1 MARTRVASHRRCVRS
16 EPTLALT
23 EPRAGNYGEASLPT
37 MPPGGGVSADELLA
51 TRSAAA
57 SKLSTRPAN
66 ATAGTQSPGRSYGV
80 VRVAK
85 RQ

>member
-1 MARTRVASHRRCVRS
+1 LFGYPVAD
-16 EPTLALT
+16 E
-23 EPRAGNYGEASLPT
+23 AGTPDGVGRFSRFQAESAASLPT
-37 MPPGGGVSADELLA
+37 PPPGGVVSADELLA